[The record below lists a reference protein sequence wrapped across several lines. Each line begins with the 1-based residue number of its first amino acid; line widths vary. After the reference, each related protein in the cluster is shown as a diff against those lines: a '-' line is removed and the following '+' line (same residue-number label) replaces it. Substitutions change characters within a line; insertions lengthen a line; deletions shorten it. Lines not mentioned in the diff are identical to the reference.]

1 MLSPRKTTRSPS
13 WMRKSAP
20 SVVAAQA
27 SERRRINLRESGF
40 ISTVGLAFT
49 GPRRKDAMV
58 WVQLGFGTEFQLLA
72 RSAGLQFAGLWDRMG
87 VAKLSTALPI
97 REHCRLPT
105 CDT

>member
-1 MLSPRKTTRSPS
+1 
-13 WMRKSAP
+13 
-20 SVVAAQA
+20 
-27 SERRRINLRESGF
+27 
-40 ISTVGLAFT
+40 
-49 GPRRKDAMV
+49 MV

-105 CDT
+105 CDTADYKSALRQKPVQCKAFVAPQ